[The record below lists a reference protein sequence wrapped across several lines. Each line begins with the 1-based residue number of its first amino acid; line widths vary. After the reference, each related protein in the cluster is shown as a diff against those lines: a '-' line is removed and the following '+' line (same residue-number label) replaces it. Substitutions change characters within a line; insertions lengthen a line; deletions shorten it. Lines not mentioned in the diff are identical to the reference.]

1 MLTRAII
8 QTSTPMTLDIEDVNP
23 DDILILTGISGLSRA
38 GADLFIGEFAGEG
51 GYYQGRRSKK
61 RTPVFNFKINPDY
74 ANDIEASDVREML
87 YRMFMEPSATS
98 DAVQV
103 LLVDDRKPDRYIR
116 VYTEDIEA
124 SHFDKEM
131 TAMVS
136 TVCTDAYLR
145 SAEETTA
152 VNLSGWLSVPLTYEG
167 TADTG
172 FDIVIKIMVSNNGIV
187 VENNGETMTLT
198 HDFVVGDTVTIGTQQ
213 GDRYV
218 RNNGTDIMASLAAGS
233 KWLKLAEASN
243 TLRVYGD
250 APGDGQA
257 VVIGYTYRA
266 AWWGV

>member
-8 QTSTPMTLDIEDVNP
+8 QTSTPMTLDIENVNP
-23 DDILILTGISGLSRA
+23 DDILILTSISGLSQA
-38 GADLFIGEFAGEG
+38 GAELFTGDFAGEG
-51 GYYQGRRSKK
+51 GYYQGRRAKK

-74 ANDIEASDVREML
+74 ANDIEASDVREIL
-87 YRMFMEPSATS
+87 YRMFMEPLATS

-124 SHFDKEM
+124 SHFEKEM

-145 SAEETTA
+145 SAEET
-152 VNLSGWLSVPLTYEG
+152 VGSNPSGWLLVPLTYEG

-172 FDIVIKIMVSNNGIV
+172 FAVTAEVLISTPQIVI
-187 VENNGETMTLT
+187 ENNGSTMTLD
-198 HDFVVGDTVTIGTQQ
+198 HDFVIGDIITVGTQQ

-218 RNNGTDIMASLAAGS
+218 RKNGADIMASLVSGS
-233 KWLKLAEASN
+233 TWLKLAESAN
-243 TLRVYGD
+243 TLRIFGSSQ
-250 APGDGQA
+250 GDGRA
-257 VVIGYTYRA
+257 VVTEYRYRA
-266 AWWGV
+266 AWWGL